1 MKNCKNAFLILLSL
15 LFYACGTKDEK
26 ANESTAE
33 TVATEETVSTAKPA
47 VCIWKEISV
56 KETPEEKGK
65 YKTSIYL
72 GEKITAL
79 EDTSSS
85 LSGSK
90 TVRFRKVQ
98 LTDGTQGWV
107 REDFIAL
114 NGTPAAF
121 TKDAVIYKR
130 PDMMTTSGKNFQK
143 MDFVAIKNTVDGG
156 WAEVIGKRA
165 GDSWFSS
172 GWVKSDALTSAQA
185 DVAFSVFYVKA
196 MDITDETK
204 RAEEL
209 EKIIQNPD
217 LSESVFQSEF
227 LGRDTEEEPVV
238 EQEQEAEESAQ

>member
-1 MKNCKNAFLILLSL
+1 MKNLLSAFLILFAF
-15 LFYACGTKDEK
+15 LFVSCGQKEAK
-26 ANESTAE
+26 APDTAASAE
-33 TVATEETVSTAKPA
+33 AVEPTTKPA
-47 VCIWKEISV
+47 VCIWKEVSI
-56 KETPEEKGK
+56 KETPDEKGK

-85 LSGSK
+85 SSGGK

-130 PDMMTTSGKNFQK
+130 PDMMTTSGKNFKK
-143 MDFVAIKNTVDGG
+143 MDFVAIKSTVDGG

-172 GWVKSDALTSAQA
+172 GWVKSEALTSAQA
-185 DVAFSVFYVKA
+185 DVAFSVFYVKV
-196 MDITDETK
+196 MDIQDETK
-204 RAEEL
+204 RNEEL
-209 EKIIQNPD
+209 EKLIQNPD
-217 LSESVFQSEF
+217 LSSSVFQSEF
-227 LGRDTEEEPVV
+227 LGRDTEPEPVA
-238 EQEQEAEESAQ
+238 EQEDESEESAQ